1 MGHARESITVVIRTR
16 TRTRTRTR
24 IALVSD
30 SDDEDEDEDERRCAR
45 GGARRPARVGRR
57 SRGRRGV
64 MVVPSEGRI
73 SGQEELCCHTMTFET
88 LYSLR
93 LLPPVS
99 PMGSIA

>member
-1 MGHARESITVVIRTR
+1 MGHARESITVIIRTR
-16 TRTRTRTR
+16 TR
-24 IALVSD
+24 IPLVSD
-30 SDDEDEDEDERRCAR
+30 CDDEDERRGAR
-45 GGARRPARVGRR
+45 SGARRPARVGRR

-64 MVVPSEGRI
+64 MVPSEGRT

-88 LYSLR
+88 IYSLR